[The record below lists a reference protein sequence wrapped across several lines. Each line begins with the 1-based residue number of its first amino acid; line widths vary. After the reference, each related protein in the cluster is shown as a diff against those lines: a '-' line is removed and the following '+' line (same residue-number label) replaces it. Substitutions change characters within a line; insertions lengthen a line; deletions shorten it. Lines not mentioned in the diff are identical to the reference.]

1 MSKNTWGS
9 TKPAKY
15 IVDKK
20 TLHGNYFHLYNDF
33 LGTKEMQI
41 WPSFGNGYYVSNME
55 PSQLK
60 ETLEKELAR
69 KDLPSTVR
77 KRTQAL
83 VKSVN
88 EDNNNVVLFAKMKK

>member
-9 TKPAKY
+9 TKPANY
-15 IVDKK
+15 IVDKRDCTATISTCTMTFVNK
-20 TLHGNYFHLYNDF
+20 GDADIT
-33 LGTKEMQI
+33 
-41 WPSFGNGYYVSNME
+41 SFGNGYYVSNME

-69 KDLPSTVR
+69 KDLPSTAR

-83 VKSVN
+83 VKSLN

>member
-1 MSKNTWGS
+1 
-9 TKPAKY
+9 
-15 IVDKK
+15 
-20 TLHGNYFHLYNDF
+20 
-33 LGTKEMQI
+33 MQI

-60 ETLEKELAR
+60 ETLERELAR

-83 VKSVN
+83 VKSLN